1 MFLMLDIDK
10 FMKLFEYYGTTCSW
24 TSKKEATKIIESTKN
39 LNLYLNGNRAIK
51 MRNVHGVESIMTM
64 GVLAKILFNHI
75 RPTYMAYSSN
85 YFTNAIIDE

>member
-1 MFLMLDIDK
+1 M
-10 FMKLFEYYGTTCSW
+10 EQPVRGHQ
-24 TSKKEATKIIESTKN
+24 KKEATKINESTKN